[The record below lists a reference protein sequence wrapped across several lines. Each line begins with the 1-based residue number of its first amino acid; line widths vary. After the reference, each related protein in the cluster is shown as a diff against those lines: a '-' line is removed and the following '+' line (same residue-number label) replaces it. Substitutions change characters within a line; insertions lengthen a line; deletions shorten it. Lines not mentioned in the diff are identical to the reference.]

1 VGGNVAAMWIA
12 RDQDGQATVELV
24 ALLPVLGVVVAL
36 AWQALLA
43 GETWWL
49 ASTAAREAAR
59 AQALG
64 ADPVVAA
71 RAALPSGGLR
81 RAVRV
86 RVGGE
91 DEGGEGAVAVRLPIP
106 SVVGGGVRLGVVSAH
121 ARMEPQR

>member
-1 VGGNVAAMWIA
+1 MWIA
-12 RDQDGQATVELV
+12 RNQNGQATVELV

-59 AQALG
+59 AHALG

-71 RAALPSGGLR
+71 RASLPSGGLR
-81 RAVRV
+81 REVRV
-86 RVGGE
+86 RVGG
-91 DEGGEGAVAVRLPIP
+91 DAAVAVRLPIP
-106 SVVGGGVRLGVVSAH
+106 SVIGGEVRLGVVSAH

>member
-1 VGGNVAAMWIA
+1 MWIA

-64 ADPVVAA
+64 ADPVAAA
-71 RAALPSGGLR
+71 RASLPSAGFR
-81 RAVRV
+81 REVRV

-91 DEGGEGAVAVRLPIP
+91 DEGAVAVRLPIP